1 MPPRSLRNDVREA
14 ALRAATSAYLA
25 GEPIDMKVL
34 ATQCGVGR
42 ATLYRHVGSRDRLL
56 AVVLEQATIRTFNAL
71 QVPRRLHG
79 TQKVIRQ
86 LEQFMVTVVRAEPI
100 RALIDRE
107 PVVFMRLVLGP
118 GLVEEAATRLVQATI
133 EAELGGDLQIDAA
146 LLAQAIVR
154 VCDSLMYAHLLN
166 NTEPAL
172 AATIEILEVLLRAAV
187 GTAPPA
193 NRASS
198 PVRR

>member
-34 ATQCGVGR
+34 AAQCGVGR
-42 ATLYRHVGSRDRLL
+42 ATLYRHVGSRDQLL

-118 GLVEEAATRLVQATI
+118 GLVEEAATRLVQAAI

>member
-34 ATQCGVGR
+34 AAQCGVGR
-42 ATLYRHVGSRDRLL
+42 ATLYRHVGSRDQLL